1 METFIQFLN
10 TVLPASIVLFG
21 MYLIVKSFLEKDFQ
35 KKLVEIKLK
44 STETI
49 LPIRLQAYER
59 VCLLL
64 ERLSPANLVP
74 RINDQSYNAAV
85 FHKRLIME
93 VREEFNHNLSQ
104 QVYMSDNAWNVTK
117 AAINDLNS
125 ILNAASGTVDPEA
138 KGIELAKN
146 IFERYG
152 SLEQDPIATALTI
165 VKDEIR
171 QFY

>member
-1 METFIQFLN
+1 MESFVQFLN

-35 KKLVEIKLK
+35 KKLVEVKLK
-44 STETI
+44 SSETI

-64 ERLSPANLVP
+64 ERVSPANLVP
-74 RINDQSYNAAV
+74 RVNDQSFNAAV
-85 FHKRLIME
+85 FNQRLISE

-104 QVYMSDNAWNVTK
+104 QVYMSDAAWEVTK
-117 AAINDLNS
+117 SAINDLNS
-125 ILNAASGTVDPEA
+125 VLNAAAQTVNPES

-146 IFERYG
+146 IFERYS
-152 SLEQDPIATALTI
+152 SLEVDPIQVALLT
-165 VKDEIR
+165 VKAEIR

>member
-21 MYLIVKSFLEKDFQ
+21 MYLMVKSFLEKDFQ
-35 KKLVEIKLK
+35 KKLVEVKMK

-64 ERLSPANLVP
+64 ERVSPANLVP
-74 RINDQSYNAAV
+74 RVNDQSFNAAI
-85 FHKRLIME
+85 FNQRLHTE
-93 VREEFNHNLSQ
+93 VRDEVNHNISQ
-104 QVYMSDNAWNVTK
+104 QVYMSDAAWDVTIS
-117 AAINDLNS
+117 AINDLNS
-125 ILNAASGTVDPEA
+125 ILNAAAATVNPEA

-146 IFERYG
+146 IFERYS
-152 SLEQDPIATALTI
+152 SLEVDPIQVALLT
-165 VKDEIR
+165 VKAEIR

>member
-1 METFIQFLN
+1 MESFVQFLN
-10 TVLPASIVLFG
+10 AVLPAAIVLFG

-59 VCLLL
+59 ICLLL
-64 ERLSPANLVP
+64 ERVSPSNLVP
-74 RINDQSYNAAV
+74 RINDSSYNAAV
-85 FHKRLIME
+85 FNQRLIME

-104 QVYMSDNAWNVTK
+104 QVYMSDQAWNVTK

-125 ILNAASGTVDPEA
+125 ILNAAAQTVNPEA

-146 IFERYG
+146 IFERYS
-152 SLEQDPIATALTI
+152 SLENDPIETALTI
-165 VKDEIR
+165 VKNEIR
-171 QFY
+171 EFY